1 MKVAIE
7 HTFTG
12 TTESLSGSYD
22 ATKTMLG
29 TLIRQFSGS
38 LSTDKYVSTNPP
50 VLINMTE
57 IAGFSFIGPHVY
69 KWSSNIYWVFMSAN
83 AAAAVTRN
91 IGLFEYNYSANTITW
106 KGYVTLSGTTIPGT
120 KIIRGFRSYV
130 YEHITGSVSTGGP
143 ASTVLTGSGT
153 QFVTERIAAGARIG
167 FGSTDPNSIS
177 TWYDISSIASDT
189 ELTLSGAVS
198 VPVSSSYVIEEI
210 RLAIDCTNATLY
222 NGGVHLIKGLNY
234 GTFTL
239 GGTVISEATTVD
251 NVRASYLLKDIAS
264 ATCTIPVATPAVV
277 NKVGHGFVAGDLV
290 SFSTTGTLTGPTVN
304 TTFYVSA
311 TGLTADA
318 FQISATLGGASVACT
333 VSSGTHTLYSGLL
346 NIGMGITADDFV
358 SNTEQDAYVLNSDN
372 ATTTRIHKFNLRAA
386 LTVAGGISY
395 SAWSFKTLGLSTVGT
410 VQQQGN
416 GRIFAVSHGAAAGIK
431 SLYFVTTTRVY
442 RCAVSDITAGS
453 SNWLSDAMIENPP
466 GTVATNL
473 GTNAFLQ
480 VDYSSTLDRL
490 LISSTLAGRHGTY
503 IAQYDPS
510 SPQFEKLFGQI
521 NNRTKLTTSA
531 AGSVD
536 ALFSPAAL
544 TMWTEDGL
552 LFAAPNILTS
562 GLNWLAVVPIG
573 ADAYYAATSNQK
585 IITPKLPTTNATSL
599 YRAYVHTNHYTGDYN
614 LGYTPEPIRLYYRT
628 SGIDDNSGAWTETIS
643 GDLTAITPS
652 DYIQFMVYL
661 DILGEF
667 CVPRKV
673 YSICCVYED
682 GSQDSHYEPSLTYS
696 SAQNRQFAWRQITS
710 WGSSIPN
717 LRLQI
722 FNVANGFSVLD
733 DDITTSSE
741 GTWEYS
747 TDTISWLAW
756 NSAQDVIGNY
766 IRYTAT
772 TLPNNITVRAL
783 ITQA

>member
-1 MKVAIE
+1 MKVAVE

-12 TTESLSGSYD
+12 TTGSLSGSYD

-50 VLINMTE
+50 VLMNMTE
-57 IAGFSFIGPHVY
+57 IAGFSFFCPHVY
-69 KWSSNIYWVFMSAN
+69 KWSSNIYWVFAAAN

-91 IGLFEYNYSANTITW
+91 IGLFEYNYNANTITW
-106 KGYVTLSGTTIPGT
+106 KGYVTLSGTTIAGAKT
-120 KIIRGFRSYV
+120 IRGLRSHV
-130 YEHITGSVSTGGP
+130 YEHTTGSVSTGG
-143 ASTVLTGSGT
+143 STTYITGSGT
-153 QFVTERIAAGARIG
+153 QFTTERIAAGARIG
-167 FGSTDPNSIS
+167 FGSTDPNNIS
-177 TWYDISSIASDT
+177 TWYEISSITSDT
-189 ELTLSGAVS
+189 ALVINSATTVA
-198 VPVSSSYVIEEI
+198 PSSSYVIEEI
-210 RLAIDCTNATLY
+210 RLSVDVTNATLY

-234 GTFTL
+234 GTFAG
-239 GGTVISEATTVD
+239 GGTVITEATTVD
-251 NVRASYLLKDIAS
+251 NIRASYLLRDVAS

-277 NKVGHGFVAGDLV
+277 TKVAHGFVAGDLV

-311 TGLTADA
+311 TGLTADT
-318 FQISATLGGASVACT
+318 FQFSATLGGASVACT
-333 VSSGTHTLYSGLL
+333 VQSGTHTLHSGLL
-346 NIGMGITADDFV
+346 NINMGIAQDDMV
-358 SNTEQDAYVLNSDN
+358 SNTEHDLYVLNNDN

-386 LTVAGGISY
+386 LTTTAGIST
-395 SAWSFKTLGLSTVGT
+395 SAWSFKTLGVATVGT
-410 VQQQGN
+410 VQQVNN
-416 GRIFAVSHGAAAGIK
+416 GRIFSVNHGSASGVK
-431 SLYFVTTTRVY
+431 SLYFVTATRVY
-442 RCAVSDITAGS
+442 RCPISSITGGS
-453 SNWLSDAMIENPP
+453 SSWLADSMIENPP
-466 GTVATNL
+466 GTVTTNL
-473 GTNAFLQ
+473 GTSAFLQ
-480 VDYSSTLDRL
+480 VDYSGVLDRL
-490 LISSTLAGRHGTY
+490 LISCTLAGRHGTY
-503 IAQYDPS
+503 VTPYDPAS
-510 SPQFEKLFGQI
+510 AQFEKLFGQI
-521 NNRTKLTTSA
+521 NNRTKLATSA

-536 ALFSPAAL
+536 AIFSPAAL
-544 TMWTEDGL
+544 NMWTEDGI
-552 LFAAPNILTS
+552 LFAMPNIITT
-562 GLNWLAVVPIG
+562 GLNWLGVLPIG

-652 DYIQFMVYL
+652 DYIQFMVYI
-661 DILGEF
+661 DVLGEF

-717 LRLQI
+717 LRLQL

-733 DDITTSSE
+733 DDITTSAS

-747 TDTISWLAW
+747 TNAVSWLAW

>member
-1 MKVAIE
+1 MKVAVE

-12 TTESLSGSYD
+12 ATGSLSGSYD

-38 LSTDKYVSTNPP
+38 LSTDNYVSVNPP
-50 VLINMTE
+50 VLMNMTE
-57 IAGFSFIGPHVY
+57 IAGFTFFSPHVY
-69 KWSSNIYWVFMSAN
+69 KWSSNIYWIFAASN
-83 AAAAVTRN
+83 ATAAVTRN
-91 IGLFEYNYSANTITW
+91 IGLFEYNYTANTITW
-106 KGYVTLSGTTIPGT
+106 KGYVTLSGTTIAGAKT
-120 KIIRGFRSYV
+120 IRGLRANI
-130 YEHITGSVSTGGP
+130 YEHTTGSVSTGG
-143 ASTVLTGSGT
+143 STTYITGSGT
-153 QFVTERIAAGARIG
+153 QFQTQRIAAGARIG

-177 TWYDISSIASDT
+177 TWYEISSITNDT
-189 ELTLSGAVS
+189 ELVINSATTVA
-198 VPVSSSYVIEEI
+198 PSSSYVIEEI
-210 RLAIDCTNATLY
+210 RLSVDVTNATLY

-234 GTFTL
+234 GTFAA
-239 GGTVISEATTVD
+239 GGTVIAEATTVD
-251 NVRASYLLKDIAS
+251 NIRASYLLRDVAS

-333 VSSGTHTLYSGLL
+333 VSSGTHTLHSGLL
-346 NIGMGITADDFV
+346 NINMGIAQDDMV
-358 SNTEQDAYVLNSDN
+358 SYTEHDLYVLNNDN
-372 ATTTRIHKFNLRAA
+372 ATTTRIHKFNMRAA
-386 LTVAGGISY
+386 LTTTAGIST
-395 SAWSFKTLGLSTVGT
+395 SAWSLKTLGVATVGT
-410 VQQQGN
+410 VQQVNN
-416 GRIFAVSHGAAAGIK
+416 GRVFSVNHGSAAGIK
-431 SLYFVTTTRVY
+431 SLYFVTATRVY
-442 RCAVSDITAGS
+442 RCPISSITGGS
-453 SNWLSDAMIENPP
+453 SSWLADSMIENPP
-466 GTVATNL
+466 GTVTTNL
-473 GTNAFLQ
+473 GTSTFLQ

-490 LISSTLAGRHGTY
+490 LISTTLAGRHGTY
-503 IAQYDPS
+503 VTTYDPA

-521 NNRTKLTTSA
+521 NNRTKLATSA

-536 ALFSPAAL
+536 AIFSPAAL
-544 TMWTEDGL
+544 TMWTEDGM
-552 LFAAPNILTS
+552 LFAMPNITTT
-562 GLNWLAVVPIG
+562 GLNWLGVLPVG

-599 YRAYVHTNHYTGDYN
+599 YRVYVHTNHYTGDFN
-614 LGYTPEPIRLYYRT
+614 LGYTPEPIRLFYRT

-652 DYIQFMVYL
+652 TYIQFMVYI
-661 DILGEF
+661 DVLGEF

-717 LRLQI
+717 LRLQL

-733 DDITTSSE
+733 DDITTSAS

-747 TDTISWLAW
+747 TNAVSWLAW

>member
-1 MKVAIE
+1 MKVAVE

-12 TTESLSGSYD
+12 TTGSLSGSYD

-29 TLIRQFSGS
+29 TLIKQFSGS
-38 LSTDKYVSTNPP
+38 LSTDKYVSANPP

-57 IAGFSFIGPHVY
+57 IAGFTFVSPHVY
-69 KWSSNIYWVFMSAN
+69 RWSENIYWIFAGTN

-91 IGLFEYNYSANTITW
+91 IGLFEYNYTANTITW
-106 KGYVTLSGTTIPGT
+106 KGYVTLSGTTIAGAKT
-120 KIIRGFRSYV
+120 IRGFRADV
-130 YEHITGSVSTGGP
+130 YEYSTGVVSTSG
-143 ASTVLTGSGT
+143 SSNVITGSGT
-153 QFVTERIAAGARIG
+153 QFVTDRIAAGARMG

-189 ELTLSGAVS
+189 AVTLSGAVS
-198 VPVSSSYVIEEI
+198 VPASSSYVIEEI

-234 GTFTL
+234 GTFAL

-251 NVRASYLLKDIAS
+251 NIRASYLLRDQP
-264 ATCTIPVATPAVV
+264 TLTVTIPAQTPAVITGS
-277 NKVGHGFVAGDLV
+277 NHGFVAGDLV

-304 TTFYVSA
+304 TTFYVIA
-311 TGLTADA
+311 TNLTANN
-318 FQISATLGGASVACT
+318 FSISATLGGAAVACT
-333 VSSGTHTLYSGLL
+333 VSSGIHTLHSGLL
-346 NIGMGITADDFV
+346 NIGMGIAENDFV
-358 SNTEQDAYVLNSDN
+358 SNTSHDLYVLNNDN
-372 ATTTRIHKFNLRAA
+372 ATTTRIHKFNLREA

-395 SAWSFKTLGLSTVGT
+395 SAWAFKTLGMTTVGT
-410 VQQQGN
+410 VQQVGN
-416 GRIFAVSHGAAAGIK
+416 GRIFTVNHGAASGIK
-431 SLYFVTTTRVY
+431 SLYFVTATRIY
-442 RCAVSDITAGS
+442 RCTLTDITAGS
-453 SNWLSDAMIENPP
+453 SNWLSDSMIENPP
-466 GTVATNL
+466 GSVTTNL
-473 GTNAFLQ
+473 GTSAFLQ

-503 IAQYDPS
+503 VTPYDPA

-521 NNRTKLTTSA
+521 NNRTKLTTSNV
-531 AGSVD
+531 GSVD
-536 ALFSPAAL
+536 AIFSPAAL
-544 TMWTEDGL
+544 TMWTEAGL
-552 LFAAPNILTS
+552 LFAIPNITTS
-562 GLNWLAVVPIG
+562 GLNWLSVLPIG
-573 ADAYYAATSNQK
+573 ADALYASTSNQK

-599 YRAYVHTNHYTGDYN
+599 YRAYAHTNHYTGDFN
-614 LGYTPEPIRLYYRT
+614 LGYTPEPIKLFYRT

-710 WGSSIPN
+710 WGSNIPN
-717 LRLQI
+717 LRLQL

-747 TDTISWLAW
+747 TDAISWLAW

>member
-1 MKVAIE
+1 MKVAVE

-12 TTESLSGSYD
+12 ATGSLSGSYD

-38 LSTDKYVSTNPP
+38 LSTDQYVSVNPP
-50 VLINMTE
+50 VLMNMTE
-57 IAGFSFIGPHVY
+57 IAGFTFFSPHVY
-69 KWSSNIYWVFMSAN
+69 KWSPNIYWIFAATN
-83 AAAAVTRN
+83 ATAAVTRN
-91 IGLFEYNYSANTITW
+91 IGLFEYNYTANTITW
-106 KGYVTLSGTTIPGT
+106 KGYVTLSGTTIAGAKT
-120 KIIRGFRSYV
+120 IRGLRANI
-130 YEHITGSVSTGGP
+130 YEHTTGSVSTGG
-143 ASTVLTGSGT
+143 STTYITGSDT
-153 QFVTERIAAGARIG
+153 QFQTQRIAAGARIG

-177 TWYDISSIASDT
+177 TWYEISSITNDT
-189 ELTLSGAVS
+189 ELVINSATTVA
-198 VPVSSSYVIEEI
+198 PSSSYVIEEI
-210 RLAIDCTNATLY
+210 RLSVDVTNATLY

-234 GTFTL
+234 GTFAA
-239 GGTVISEATTVD
+239 GGTVIAEATTVD
-251 NVRASYLLKDIAS
+251 NIRASYLLRDVAS

-333 VSSGTHTLYSGLL
+333 VSSGTHTLHSGLL
-346 NIGMGITADDFV
+346 NINMGIAQDDMA
-358 SNTEQDAYVLNSDN
+358 SYTEHDLYVLNSDN
-372 ATTTRIHKFNLRAA
+372 ATTTRIHKFNIRAA
-386 LTVAGGISY
+386 LTTTAGIST
-395 SAWSFKTLGLSTVGT
+395 SAWSFKTLGAATVGT
-410 VQQQGN
+410 VQQVNN
-416 GRIFAVSHGAAAGIK
+416 GRVFSVNHGSASGIK
-431 SLYFVTTTRVY
+431 SLYFVTATRVY
-442 RCAVSDITAGS
+442 RCPISSITGGS
-453 SNWLSDAMIENPP
+453 SSWLADSMIENPP
-466 GTVATNL
+466 GTVTTNL
-473 GTNAFLQ
+473 GTSAFLQ

-503 IAQYDPS
+503 VTPYNPA

-536 ALFSPAAL
+536 GIFSPAAL
-544 TMWTEDGL
+544 TMWTEDGM
-552 LFAAPNILTS
+552 LFAMPNITTT
-562 GLNWLAVVPIG
+562 GLNWLAVLPVG

-585 IITPKLPTTNATSL
+585 IITPKLPTPNATSL

-614 LGYTPEPIRLYYRT
+614 LGYTPEPIRLFYRT

-643 GDLTAITPS
+643 GDLTTITPS
-652 DYIQFMVYL
+652 DYIQFMVYI
-661 DILGEF
+661 DVLGEF
-667 CVPRKV
+667 CVPRKI

-696 SAQNRQFAWRQITS
+696 SAQNRQFAWRQITT

-717 LRLQI
+717 LRLQL

-733 DDITTSSE
+733 DDITSSSS

-747 TDTISWLAW
+747 TDAVTWLSW